1 MIKQEKTVEMWN
13 VRAIYAIMRYLNLQ
27 KEFLAGEAPHLT
39 LRTSQNTLTKQWK
52 RNEQTAEM

>member
-39 LRTSQNTLTKQWK
+39 LRTSQNTLKK
-52 RNEQTAEM
+52 NYEKAMHKLM